1 MSDIP
6 EPDSGSTVVIW
17 SPPVPPNGV
26 ILYYNVRISRA
37 DTGDLILLVKELNA
51 TRIYISRYTNTDGEF
66 SVEVR
71 NFVKLC

>member
-6 EPDSGSTVVIW
+6 EPDSGSTVVSW

-26 ILYYNVRISRA
+26 ILYYNVRISNT
-37 DTGDLILLVKELNA
+37 DTGELVLLVKELNA
-51 TRIYISRYTNTDGEF
+51 STLDISRYTNTDGGF